1 MLEDVLELVN
11 KGVPVISNF
20 RTKEEQEALKHH
32 QDDKG
37 RSFTK
42 EGLPVG
48 ENSKHLSGDAID
60 VDTRLMTKEFAKIL
74 QDSGWRR
81 PMPKDDPGHW
91 ERTPKPKDKKSTET
105 VAPKD
110 QGSTTVAPLT
120 ADQVAAL
127 NPMGANNKN
136 MPGTTGLTIN
146 SDMATLNSKGMN
158 VALDNPVDVARML
171 TETMTIKTDAEK
183 KDQSAARTSFENS
196 LGDVKSALTNQQ
208 DTNQMLLS
216 AIQELIRVQRSGVSV
231 NEKILAAQA

>member
-136 MPGTTGLTIN
+136 MPGAADLTIN

-158 VALDNPVDVARML
+158 VALDNPADVARML

-216 AIQELIRVQRSGVSV
+216 AIQELIRVQRNGVSV